1 MNSESINYV
10 RDLLK
15 KAYYSGA
22 WDMSQELVL
31 TDNITYELAQRLREA
46 MKAEAARHAKEIT
59 IDEKALR
66 CANSERAEGE
76 VTANLHA
83 VPTTPGTCAQLPPL
97 AADLEGLADSLGVLA
112 GNVSS
117 EQWEFLKIFRAN
129 LRAAAEQ
136 SAALERNLEIPARGS
151 HLLYLASPYSDPD
164 PLVRLA
170 RYHEANSAAAKLMAA
185 GYCVI
190 SPLSMGVTIAAARP
204 NTLDTSWGAWEDICL
219 RMLECCHT
227 VCILPLPDWKESVGV
242 RAELEHARV
251 LGMRISFVSFLAEGR
266 IDFMDA
272 TEWRRQ

>member
-83 VPTTPGTCAQLPPL
+83 VPTT
-97 AADLEGLADSLGVLA
+97 
-112 GNVSS
+112 
-117 EQWEFLKIFRAN
+117 
-129 LRAAAEQ
+129 
-136 SAALERNLEIPARGS
+136 
-151 HLLYLASPYSDPD
+151 
-164 PLVRLA
+164 
-170 RYHEANSAAAKLMAA
+170 
-185 GYCVI
+185 
-190 SPLSMGVTIAAARP
+190 
-204 NTLDTSWGAWEDICL
+204 LDTSWGAWEDICL

-227 VCILPLPDWKESVGV
+227 VCILPLPGWKESVGV